1 MSTHDFH
8 SYYYDATKREPVTT
22 DFTLPAGTKMTA
34 DLLQRLIQE
43 HKQNHLERY
52 EFLDAAYNTH
62 YAIFGREPKPDY
74 KPDNRLAADFAYDI
88 TQTFEGY
95 FIGVPLDVK
104 ITDEEK
110 QAKLNEYMTRNFQE
124 DVDAELSKM
133 ASKFGHGYEMF
144 YQDEDGN
151 ARSVAISPLT
161 SFMIYDN
168 SVLKRPMYFVR
179 YVYNDEGKLRGSF
192 SDAEKVY
199 HFQEGGEGLAIDSDN
214 AEGHSFG
221 AVPAIDF
228 MQNSEKRGIYEGVLN
243 LIEAYNQVLSEK
255 ANDVEYFADAYMVVT
270 GVELPDEFKED
281 LREYKLINLH
291 GQGEGAINVQFL
303 AKPNGDSEQEN
314 LINRLEM
321 LIFKMCMVPD
331 ITDESFSTASG
342 TALKMRMMPMN
353 NLARNKERKFVM
365 GVKQRMKLLANYPAM
380 KPFEGSDW
388 QDVEITMH
396 RNMPEDLAA
405 EATVAGALSGIVSE
419 ETQLA
424 ILSCVDDPQKERE
437 RKESE
442 QSAKALAMT
451 DGMPTNRTAGKST
464 RKATMYE
471 ITSVLNQRRRGQ
483 LTYNNA
489 LRMLTDELGLEEER
503 ARTLLDDKDSEE

>member
-1 MSTHDFH
+1 MATHEFH
-8 SYYYDATKREPVTT
+8 SYYYDATKCEPVTS
-22 DFTLPAGTKMTA
+22 DFTLPAGTEMTA
-34 DLLQRLIQE
+34 EILKKLIDE
-43 HKQNHLERY
+43 HRQNHLERY
-52 EFLDAAYNTH
+52 EFLKAAYDSK
-62 YAIFGREPKPDY
+62 YGIYGLDPKPDY

-88 TQTFEGY
+88 TETFEGY

-104 ITDEEK
+104 IGDEAK
-110 QAKLNEYMTRNFQE
+110 QKFLNEYMARNFQE

-144 YQDEDGN
+144 YQDDEGN
-151 ARSVAISPLT
+151 ARSVAISPMT
-161 SFMIYDN
+161 SFMVYDN
-168 SVLKRPMYFVR
+168 SVLKRPMFFVR
-179 YVYNDEGKLRGSF
+179 YVYDEESKMHGSF
-192 SDAEKVY
+192 SDANNVY
-199 HFQEGGEGLAIDSDN
+199 HFEDGDVGFVINEPEAHAFGE
-214 AEGHSFG
+214 
-221 AVPAIDF
+221 VPAIDF
-228 MQNSEKRGIYEGVLN
+228 LQNNEKRGLYEGVLN
-243 LIEAYNQVLSEK
+243 LIEAYNRVISEK

-270 GVELPDEFKED
+270 GTELDDDFKED
-281 LREYKLINLH
+281 LREYKLINLF
-291 GQGEGAINVQFL
+291 GDNEKPITVQFL
-303 AKPNGDSEQEN
+303 AKPNGDAEQEN

-331 ITDESFSTASG
+331 ITDETFSTASG

-353 NLARNKERKFVM
+353 NLARNKERKFTK
-365 GVKQRMKLLANYPAM
+365 GVKQRMKLLANYPAATE
-380 KPFEGSDW
+380 FTGEDW
-388 QDVEITMH
+388 QNVEITMH

-405 EATVAGALSGIVSE
+405 EAQVAGALSGIVSE

-424 ILSCVDDPQKERE
+424 VLSCVDDPQKERE
-437 RKESE
+437 RKEAE
-442 QSAKALAMT
+442 QNAKASALT
-451 DGMPTNRTAGKST
+451 DGMPTNRTSKQTG